1 MQKEIEITS
10 GGNVSPFAI
19 AVAQA
24 LTALTLAAYKAVLYF
39 CKNKQ
44 PYAKDAKDR

>member
-10 GGNVSPFAI
+10 DGNVSPFAI

-24 LTALTLAAYKAVLYF
+24 LTALLH
-39 CKNKQ
+39 CIKNT
-44 PYAKDAKDR
+44 